1 MKFTLMDDTHR
12 HLPTMIRSKPHFHS
26 RGISIACMALA
37 ALLAGCAAGRHYSDG
52 QRLLNEG
59 QQEKGLNELREA
71 LRLEPTNGQYRLE
84 LINQQTKYIDSL
96 IAQGDAKKAGNKLDE
111 AIDMYTYVVRV
122 DPQNERARRK
132 LAQSIAERSA
142 IELTDQAQKQFAAK
156 NMDGARDKAKQAV
169 AEDPNYSPAAAL
181 LKKLDTLEDEAR
193 EVRAKQSTVQ
203 SVMRKP
209 ISLQFRDANL
219 RMVFEAMSRSVGL
232 NVILDRD
239 VRSDLKT
246 TIYVKDASV
255 EDTVDLILLQNQL
268 DKRVLNGNTLFIYP
282 ATAAKQKEYQELKVR
297 VFQLSN
303 VDSKYIQNVL
313 KTILKIKD
321 IVIDEKTNSLVI
333 RDTPEAVSVAEKL
346 VAAHDVADA
355 EVMLEVEVLEV
366 SRDQLTNIGIKWPDA
381 LGLSTPKGTG
391 SNGELTYNELKALTK
406 GSLLVSP
413 ALGVGVNLKMTD
425 SNANLLASP
434 RIRARH
440 KEKARILIGDRVP
453 FVSGSNTVATGA
465 NPIVSSSVQYLDV
478 GIKLEVE
485 PYVYSEN
492 DVGIKINMEVSNVAK
507 EIPNKNTGDI
517 LYQIGTRSA
526 TTSLRLKDGETQIL
540 AGLISDQERG
550 SASKVP
556 GLGQTPLL
564 GRLFSNDNGNSTK
577 TEIVLSITPRIIRN
591 QSATAARL
599 RDIWSGTD
607 SQIREFPLRL
617 DPIGIVRSSSTGDG
631 QQGGG
636 SRPGTPTSGPGASG
650 TVGGSLS
657 PAGSGVPISN
667 TGGAGGASGASG
679 GAGTTTNRP
688 PTAAPAPPPV
698 TPAPTPTPAPPGSR
712 PESVRPGGMFS
723 PSTETTPAAPPPTA
737 PPRPRG
743 AEQVQQTDADLQPV
757 AEETTALPKLV
768 AGTLDAAPVAAASAP
783 AKLVTSN
790 AFVKSDSITSQPL
803 APLTPTSQFV
813 WVGPAQVKAGG
824 IFQVSLS
831 TNLTQAVNQ
840 LPMILRY
847 DPMALTV
854 KSVTPGDM
862 AQRAGISEVLSK
874 IDDVTGRVDVTLQS
888 KNGPMTGQGSL
899 VNIAFQAKGYKST
912 TTLTASQVDI
922 KQPDGSIRSIKR
934 PAQYVMRITQ

>member
-1 MKFTLMDDTHR
+1 MNLHLMGDIYR
-12 HLPTMIRSKPHFHS
+12 HPKTTTPRMGNNRS
-26 RGISIACMALA
+26 RAIAVACFVVTT
-37 ALLAGCAAGRHYSDG
+37 LLAGCAAGRHFGEG
-52 QRLLNEG
+52 QRLLGEG

-84 LINQQTKYIDSL
+84 LINQQTKYLDSL
-96 IAQGDAKKAGNKLDE
+96 IAQGDVKKAAGKLDE
-111 AIDMYTYVVRV
+111 AIDAYTYVVRV
-122 DPQNERARRK
+122 DPQNEKARRK
-132 LAQSIAERSA
+132 LVQALSERNA
-142 IELTDQAQKQFAAK
+142 TDLTDQAQKLFAAK
-156 NMDGARDKAKQAV
+156 NLEGAKEKVKLAIT
-169 AEDPNYSPAAAL
+169 EDANYAPATSL
-181 LKKLDTLEDEAR
+181 QKKLDALDDDAR
-193 EVRAKQSTVQ
+193 DARVKQSNIQ

-303 VDSKYIQNVL
+303 VDSKYMQNVL

-321 IVIDEKTNSLVI
+321 VVIDEKTNNLVI
-333 RDTPEAVSVAEKL
+333 RDTPDAVAVAEKL

-366 SRDQLTNIGIKWPDA
+366 SRDQLTNIGIKWPD
-381 LGLSTPKGTG
+381 GIGISTPKGTG
-391 SNGELTYNELKALTK
+391 PSGELTYAELKALTK
-406 GSLLVSP
+406 DALLVSP
-413 ALGVGVNLKMTD
+413 ALGLGVNLKLTE
-425 SNANLLASP
+425 SNANILASP

-453 FVSGSNTVATGA
+453 FVSGSSTVATGA
-465 NPIVSSSVQYLDV
+465 NPIVSNSVQYLDV

-526 TTSLRLKDGETQIL
+526 STSLRLKDGETQVL

-550 SASKVP
+550 SAAKVP

-564 GRLFSNDNGNSTK
+564 GRLFSNDNGNSSK

-607 SQIREFPLRL
+607 GQIREFPLRL
-617 DPIGIVRSSSTGDG
+617 DPIGIVRSSSTGDAPT
-631 QQGGG
+631 GG
-636 SRPGTPTSGPGASG
+636 SR
-650 TVGGSLS
+650 VGER
-657 PAGSGVPISN
+657 PA
-667 TGGAGGASGASG
+667 GGAGASAAPS
-679 GAGTTTNRP
+679 AP
-688 PTAAPAPPPV
+688 AAPANSSGPANAPGATGLPSGTGNQSTTPPG
-698 TPAPTPTPAPPGSR
+698 TSTTPTPAPVPTPRPNAR
-712 PESVRPGGMFS
+712 PESARPGGIFS
-723 PSTETTPAAPPPTA
+723 PSTEITPAPPPTTL
-737 PPRPRG
+737 PPKPRG
-743 AEQVQQTDADLQPV
+743 AEQVQQTAPDLSPV
-757 AEETTALPKLV
+757 AMETPSDPKPV
-768 AGTLDAAPVAAASAP
+768 AGAPNLAAPLAATGVPAKSISSTQSAISGNLDAAP
-783 AKLVTSN
+783 L
-790 AFVKSDSITSQPL
+790 SIGGSS
-803 APLTPTSQFV
+803 SQFV
-813 WVGPAQVKAGG
+813 WSGPAQTKAGSA
-824 IFQVSLS
+824 FQASLS
-831 TNLTQAVNQ
+831 SSLSQPLGLIPIV
-840 LPMILRY
+840 LRY
-847 DPMALTV
+847 DPMALTFKAV
-854 KSVTPGDM
+854 SPGEI
-862 AQRAGISEVLSK
+862 ATRAGIDQISSK
-874 IDDVTGRVDVTLQS
+874 VDDVTGKIELTLQS
-888 KNGPMTGQGSL
+888 KANKLSGQGSL
-899 VNIAFQAKGYKST
+899 VNVTFEAKGYKST

-922 KQPDGSIRSIKR
+922 KQPDGSVRSIR
-934 PAQYVMRITQ
+934 PPKPYTMRITQ

>member
-1 MKFTLMDDTHR
+1 MNSILLGTKFHEKRIAPPFAAMCIVMAILLTGCTASR
-12 HLPTMIRSKPHFHS
+12 HF
-26 RGISIACMALA
+26 GE
-37 ALLAGCAAGRHYSDG
+37 G
-52 QRLLNEG
+52 QRLLVNG

-84 LINQQTKYIDSL
+84 LINQQAKYLDFL
-96 IAQGDAKKAGNKLDE
+96 IAQADVKKSSGALSE
-111 AIDMYTYVVRV
+111 AIDGYTYIVRV
-122 DPQNERARRK
+122 DPQNEKARRK
-132 LAQSIAERSA
+132 LTQALTERA
-142 IELTDQAQKQFAAK
+142 ATEYTDQAQKLFAAK
-156 NMDGARDKAKQAV
+156 SLDAAREKLKQAL
-169 AEDPNYSPAAAL
+169 AEDAGYAPAVAL
-181 LKKLDTLEDEAR
+181 QKKLDVLDDETRDAR
-193 EVRAKQSTVQ
+193 VKQSNSQ

-282 ATAAKQKEYQELKVR
+282 ATVAKQKEYQELKVR

-303 VDSKYIQNVL
+303 VDSKYMQNVL

-321 IVIDEKTNSLVI
+321 VVIDEKTNSLVI
-333 RDTPEAVSVAEKL
+333 RDTPDAVAVAEKL

-381 LGLSTPKGTG
+381 LGISTPKGTG
-391 SNGELTYNELKALTK
+391 PSGELTYAELKALSK
-406 GSLLVSP
+406 DALLVSP
-413 ALGVGVNLKMTD
+413 ALGLGVNLKLTE
-425 SNANLLASP
+425 SNANILASP

-453 FVSGSNTVATGA
+453 FVSGSSTVATGA
-465 NPIVSSSVQYLDV
+465 NPIVSNSVQYLDV

-485 PYVYSEN
+485 PYVYSDN

-507 EIPNKNTGDI
+507 EIPNKNSGDI

-526 TTSLRLKDGETQIL
+526 STSLRLKDGETQVL

-550 SASKVP
+550 SAAKVP

-564 GRLFSNDNGNSTK
+564 GRLFSNDNGNSSK

-607 SQIREFPLRL
+607 AQIREFPLRL

-631 QQGGG
+631 QAGGPRAGERPASGSAGG
-636 SRPGTPTSGPGASG
+636 STNPSGSVLPPSSVGPANAPGTTG
-650 TVGGSLS
+650 TPSS
-657 PAGSGVPISN
+657 
-667 TGGAGGASGASG
+667 TGNQSS
-679 GAGTTTNRP
+679 
-688 PTAAPAPPPV
+688 APPGTSTTPT
-698 TPAPTPTPAPPGSR
+698 TPAPTTPRTNVR
-712 PESVRPGGMFS
+712 PESVRPGGIFS
-723 PSTETTPAAPPPTA
+723 PSTEITPIAPSITPPPK
-737 PPRPRG
+737 PRG
-743 AEQVQQTDADLQPV
+743 AEQVQQNSLESAPIA
-757 AEETTALPKLV
+757 AEVTLDPKPL
-768 AGTLDAAPVAAASAP
+768 AGTSNIATLGAAIDVSAKSIPGPKVIVA
-783 AKLVTSN
+783 
-790 AFVKSDSITSQPL
+790 DSLTKPTGTPPSSQ
-803 APLTPTSQFV
+803 SEFS
-813 WVGPAQVKAGG
+813 WSGPAQTKAGS
-824 IFQVSLS
+824 ILQAVLL
-831 TNLTQAVNQ
+831 TNLVQPLNQ
-840 LPMILRY
+840 IPLVLRY
-847 DPMALTV
+847 DPMALAF
-854 KSVTPGDM
+854 KSVKPGEV
-862 AQRAGISEVLSK
+862 ALRAGIDQINAKVDE
-874 IDDVTGRVDVTLQS
+874 VTGKIELTLQS
-888 KNGPMTGQGSL
+888 KANKLLGQGAL
-899 VNIAFQAKGYKST
+899 VNVAFEAKGYKSS

-922 KQPDGSIRSIKR
+922 KQPDGTMRSIQR
-934 PAQYVMRITQ
+934 PKPYIMRISQ

>member
-1 MKFTLMDDTHR
+1 MNLHLMGEIHR
-12 HLPTMIRSKPHFHS
+12 HPGNAKPRIGSNRSHA
-26 RGISIACMALA
+26 IAA
-37 ALLAGCAAGRHYSDG
+37 ACIVVATLLAGCAAGRHFGEG
-52 QRLLNEG
+52 QRLLGEG

-84 LINQQTKYIDSL
+84 LVNQQTKYLDSL
-96 IAQGDAKKAGNKLDE
+96 IAQGDVKKAAGKLDE
-111 AIDMYTYVVRV
+111 AIDAYTYVVRV
-122 DPQNERARRK
+122 DPQNEKARRK
-132 LAQSIAERSA
+132 LVQALSERNA
-142 IELTDQAQKQFAAK
+142 TDLTDQAQKLFAAK
-156 NMDGARDKAKQAV
+156 NLEGAKEKVKLAI
-169 AEDPNYSPAAAL
+169 AEDANYAPATSL
-181 LKKLDTLEDEAR
+181 QKKLDALDDDAR
-193 EVRAKQSTVQ
+193 DARVKQSNIQ

-303 VDSKYIQNVL
+303 VDSKYMQNVL

-321 IVIDEKTNSLVI
+321 VVIDEKTNNLVI
-333 RDTPEAVSVAEKL
+333 RDTPDAVAVAEKL

-366 SRDQLTNIGIKWPDA
+366 SRDQLTNIGIKWPD
-381 LGLSTPKGTG
+381 GIGISTPKGTG
-391 SNGELTYNELKALTK
+391 PSGELTYAELKALTK
-406 GSLLVSP
+406 DALLVSP
-413 ALGVGVNLKMTD
+413 ALGLGVNLKLTE
-425 SNANLLASP
+425 SNANILASP

-453 FVSGSNTVATGA
+453 FVSGSSTVATGA
-465 NPIVSSSVQYLDV
+465 NPIVSNSVQYLDV

-526 TTSLRLKDGETQIL
+526 STSLRLKDGETQVL

-550 SASKVP
+550 SAAKVP

-564 GRLFSNDNGNSTK
+564 GRLFSNDNGNSSK

-599 RDIWSGTD
+599 REIWSGTD
-607 SQIREFPLRL
+607 GQIREFPLRL
-617 DPIGIVRSSSTGDG
+617 DPIGIVRSSSTGDA
-631 QQGGG
+631 QTGGPRVG
-636 SRPGTPTSGPGASG
+636 ERPA
-650 TVGGSLS
+650 
-657 PAGSGVPISN
+657 
-667 TGGAGGASGASG
+667 GGAGASSAPS
-679 GAGTTTNRP
+679 AP
-688 PTAAPAPPPV
+688 AAPANSSGPANAPGAGLPSGTGNQSTTPPGTST
-698 TPAPTPTPAPPGSR
+698 TPAPAPVPTPRPNVR
-712 PESVRPGGMFS
+712 PESARPGGIFS
-723 PSTETTPAAPPPTA
+723 PSTETTPAPPPTTL
-737 PPRPRG
+737 PPKPRG
-743 AEQVQQTDADLQPV
+743 AEQVQQMAPDADPTDK
-757 AEETTALPKLV
+757 ETQIDPKPV
-768 AGTLDAAPVAAASAP
+768 AGTPSIAAPLAATGVSAKSSSNTIVAVSGNLDATPLASAG
-783 AKLVTSN
+783 S
-790 AFVKSDSITSQPL
+790 S
-803 APLTPTSQFV
+803 SQFV
-813 WVGPAQVKAGG
+813 WSGPAQTKAGSA
-824 IFQVSLS
+824 FQATLS
-831 TNLTQAVNQ
+831 SNLSQPLGQ
-840 LPMILRY
+840 LPIVLRY
-847 DPMALTV
+847 DPMALTF
-854 KSVTPGDM
+854 KSVSPGEV
-862 AQRAGISEVLSK
+862 AARAGIDQINSK
-874 IDDVTGRVDVTLQS
+874 VDDVTGKIEFTLQS
-888 KNGPMTGQGSL
+888 KANKLSGQGSL
-899 VNIAFQAKGYKST
+899 ANVTFEAKGYKST

-922 KQPDGSIRSIKR
+922 KQPDGSVRSIR
-934 PAQYVMRITQ
+934 PPKPYTMRITQ

>member
-1 MKFTLMDDTHR
+1 MNSILLGEKFR
-12 HLPTMIRSKPHFHS
+12 EKR
-26 RGISIACMALA
+26 MAPPLA
-37 ALLAGCAAGRHYSDG
+37 AICIVMVVLLTGCAASRHFGEG
-52 QRLLNEG
+52 QRLLVDG

-84 LINQQTKYIDSL
+84 LINQQAKYLDYL
-96 IAQGDAKKAGNKLDE
+96 IAQADAKKAAGALSE
-111 AIDMYTYVVRV
+111 AIDGYTYIVRV
-122 DPQNERARRK
+122 DPQNEKARRK
-132 LAQSIAERSA
+132 LTQALSERAATEYS
-142 IELTDQAQKQFAAK
+142 DQAQKLFTAKNFDAAK
-156 NMDGARDKAKQAV
+156 EKLKQAL
-169 AEDPNYSPAAAL
+169 AEDAGYAPAIAL
-181 LKKLDTLEDEAR
+181 QKKLDVLDDETRDAR
-193 EVRAKQSTVQ
+193 VKQSNSQ

-282 ATAAKQKEYQELKVR
+282 ATVAKQKEYQELKVR

-303 VDSKYIQNVL
+303 VDSKYMQNVL

-321 IVIDEKTNSLVI
+321 VVIDEKTNSLVI
-333 RDTPEAVSVAEKL
+333 RDTPDAVAVAEKL

-381 LGLSTPKGTG
+381 LGISTPKGTG
-391 SNGELTYNELKALTK
+391 PSGELTYAELKALTK
-406 GSLLVSP
+406 DTLLVSP
-413 ALGVGVNLKMTD
+413 ALGLGVNLKLTE
-425 SNANLLASP
+425 SNANILASP

-453 FVSGSNTVATGA
+453 FVSGSSTVATGA
-465 NPIVSSSVQYLDV
+465 NPIVSNSVQYLDV

-485 PYVYSEN
+485 PYVYSDN

-507 EIPNKNTGDI
+507 EIPNKNSGDI

-526 TTSLRLKDGETQIL
+526 STSLRLKDGETQVL

-550 SASKVP
+550 SAAKVP

-564 GRLFSNDNGNSTK
+564 GRLFSNDNGNSSK

-631 QQGGG
+631 QAGGP
-636 SRPGTPTSGPGASG
+636 RPGERPPAGSPAGGTNPSGAVLPPSNVGPANAPGASG
-650 TVGGSLS
+650 TPSG
-657 PAGSGVPISN
+657 AGSQSSTPP
-667 TGGAGGASGASG
+667 
-679 GAGTTTNRP
+679 GTST
-688 PTAAPAPPPV
+688 
-698 TPAPTPTPAPPGSR
+698 TPTPVPATPRTNVR
-712 PESVRPGGMFS
+712 PESVRPGGIFS
-723 PSTETTPAAPPPTA
+723 PSTEITPIAPSITPPPK
-737 PPRPRG
+737 PRG
-743 AEQVQQTDADLQPV
+743 AEQVKQNSL
-757 AEETTALPKLV
+757 E
-768 AGTLDAAPVAAASAP
+768 SAP
-783 AKLVTSN
+783 IATEVSSDPKPLADTSN
-790 AFVKSDSITSQPL
+790 IATVGAAVDVSAKSIPNPKVVATENQARAIGMGSSSQSEFNWSG
-803 APLTPTSQFV
+803 PTQT
-813 WVGPAQVKAGG
+813 KAGS
-824 IFQVSLS
+824 ILQAALL
-831 TNLTQAVNQ
+831 TNLVKPLSQIPLV
-840 LPMILRY
+840 LRY
-847 DPMALTV
+847 DPMALV
-854 KSVTPGDM
+854 FKSVKPGEV
-862 AQRAGISEVLSK
+862 ALRAGIDQINAKVDE
-874 IDDVTGRVDVTLQS
+874 VTGKIELTLQS
-888 KNGPMTGQGSL
+888 KANKLVGQGAL
-899 VNIAFQAKGYKST
+899 INVAFEAKGYKSN

-922 KQPDGSIRSIKR
+922 KQPDGTIRSIQR
-934 PAQYVMRITQ
+934 PKPYIMRISQ